1 MDTQQIVY
9 KILGYCTKQYPDLD
23 WSIDSLSSD
32 YANKTVI
39 SGDDFPFKVTLKIC
53 SDKKN
58 EVSCY
63 EEETTD
69 DYIIGHF
76 DLINVGWL
84 GMFGIQ
90 LNCDKKIDFR
100 SFRVAGE
107 WNEKD
112 WLLFKQYQKTMLD
125 IFNFIVIKIQE

>member
-1 MDTQQIVY
+1 MDIQQIDY

-23 WSIDSLSSD
+23 WSIYRSSSD
-32 YANKTVI
+32 CANKTVI
-39 SGDDFPFKVTLKIC
+39 SGVDFPFKVTLKIC

-76 DLINVGWL
+76 DLVNVGWL
-84 GMFGIQ
+84 GMFGIH

-100 SFRVAGE
+100 SFRVVGE

-112 WLLFKQYQKTMLD
+112 WLLCKQIQKIMLD
-125 IFNFIVIKIQE
+125 IVNFIVIEVQE